1 MRFSKISQ
9 FPCYTVLVKHF
20 LVKHLKQILGRRS
33 GLQKNNQRRKEMHNL
48 MELELLPEEPV
59 ITVSR
64 EVCKWTCSFT
74 AL

>member
-1 MRFSKISQ
+1 MLYCPCKALEANPRSQ
-9 FPCYTVLVKHF
+9 KWFT
-20 LVKHLKQILGRRS
+20 
-33 GLQKNNQRRKEMHNL
+33 KNNQRRKEMHNL

>member
-9 FPCYTVLVKHF
+9 FPCYTVLVKH
-20 LVKHLKQILGRRS
+20 LKQILGR
-33 GLQKNNQRRKEMHNL
+33 KNNQRRKEMHNL

>member
-1 MRFSKISQ
+1 MLYC
-9 FPCYTVLVKHF
+9 PCKVLEANP
-20 LVKHLKQILGRRS
+20 RS
-33 GLQKNNQRRKEMHNL
+33 HKWFTKKNNQRRKEMHNL

>member
-1 MRFSKISQ
+1 M
-9 FPCYTVLVKHF
+9 
-20 LVKHLKQILGRRS
+20 KQILGRRS

>member
-1 MRFSKISQ
+1 
-9 FPCYTVLVKHF
+9 
-20 LVKHLKQILGRRS
+20 
-33 GLQKNNQRRKEMHNL
+33 MHNL

-59 ITVSR
+59 ITVLR

>member
-1 MRFSKISQ
+1 MLYCPCKTFEANPRSQ
-9 FPCYTVLVKHF
+9 KWITK
-20 LVKHLKQILGRRS
+20 
-33 GLQKNNQRRKEMHNL
+33 KNNQRRKEMHNL

>member
-9 FPCYTVLVKHF
+9 FPCYTV

-48 MELELLPEEPV
+48 MEFELLPEEPV

>member
-9 FPCYTVLVKHF
+9 FPCYTV

-48 MELELLPEEPV
+48 MVMELELLPEEPV

>member
-1 MRFSKISQ
+1 MLYCPCKALEANPRSQ
-9 FPCYTVLVKHF
+9 KWFTK
-20 LVKHLKQILGRRS
+20 
-33 GLQKNNQRRKEMHNL
+33 KNNQRRKEMHNL

>member
-9 FPCYTVLVKHF
+9 FPCYTV

-48 MELELLPEEPV
+48 IVWM
-59 ITVSR
+59 S
-64 EVCKWTCSFT
+64 
-74 AL
+74 

>member
-9 FPCYTVLVKHF
+9 FPCYTV

-33 GLQKNNQRRKEMHNL
+33 GLQKNNQRRKEIRRKEMHNL